1 MLKGDLRACVP
12 DRLPGVANG
21 NFSLNVLCWYAVALL
36 LLLLFFFQFLPQQFF
51 QKNKISQQDEQ
62 AFIGG
67 ELNTEGCVFRIRSLI
82 TALFYTE
89 DVF

>member
-36 LLLLFFFQFLPQQFF
+36 LLLLFFFQFLPQLASSFS
-51 QKNKISQQDEQ
+51 KKIKSLSKMNRLLLVVSLTRK
-62 AFIGG
+62 G
-67 ELNTEGCVFRIRSLI
+67 VFLE
-82 TALFYTE
+82 YGH
-89 DVF
+89 